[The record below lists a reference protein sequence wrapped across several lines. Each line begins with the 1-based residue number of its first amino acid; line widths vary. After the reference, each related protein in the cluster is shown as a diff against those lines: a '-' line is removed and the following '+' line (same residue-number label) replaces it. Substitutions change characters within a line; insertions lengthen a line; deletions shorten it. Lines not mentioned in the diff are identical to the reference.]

1 MDNEFPTV
9 KTSKPNLTLSFQS
22 VSDKPYC
29 LLCEYAISEVDKL
42 IEDKKN
48 EDEIKAVLDR
58 ICYELRLEIT
68 YDSKGGCLG

>member
-1 MDNEFPTV
+1 MKKIKNE
-9 KTSKPNLTLSFQS
+9 NYLLLLSVQS

-48 EDEIKAVLDR
+48 EAEIKAVLDK
-58 ICYELRLEIT
+58 ICYELR
-68 YDSKGGCLG
+68 

>member
-1 MDNEFPTV
+1 MVEVSVLASEAEN
-9 KTSKPNLTLSFQS
+9 N

-48 EDEIKAVLDR
+48 EEEIKTVLDK
-58 ICYELRLEIT
+58 ICYELT
-68 YDSKGGCLG
+68 